1 MGRIAQVFKFKPFSK
16 KQKRILTWWLKESP
30 VHDKNGIIAD
40 GAIRSGKTV
49 SMALSFIIWSME
61 SFEGESFGMA
71 GKTIGAFRRNVL
83 KPLKLML
90 IARGYKYKDRR
101 ADNLLEISR
110 NGVTN
115 YFYIFGGKDERSQ
128 DLVQGITLAGF
139 FFDEVALMPE
149 SFVNQAT
156 ARCSVE
162 GSKWWFNCN
171 PDKPKHWFK
180 VEWIDKAAA
189 KELLYLHFTM
199 DDNLSLSES
208 IKERYKSQFIGVF
221 FKRFIQGLW
230 VAAEGLVHPQFANNA
245 KDYAIDYDSI
255 MQLDSNGKR
264 HNCYGITQICI
275 GIDIGGTKSH
285 TPFIA
290 TGFTAGF
297 NKQIRLYY
305 KRIQHSKGTVDPDK
319 IYATF
324 KEFVA
329 EVRSLYPGI
338 PITAAFVDNAEQLI
352 LNGLAMYS
360 ASNGIGVSVTG
371 CHKTEF
377 KDRVLAY
384 NAVINTNKL
393 LWVKDFCEPI
403 ADSLAEMVYDS
414 KSKEEKLL
422 DDFTTDVDTYDADF
436 YSWSHFINYFH
447 PIGGRK

>member
-1 MGRIAQVFKFKPFSK
+1 MGKLAQVFRFKPFSK
-16 KQKRILTWWLKESP
+16 KQKRILTWWLPESP
-30 VHDKNGIIAD
+30 VHGKNGIIAD

-49 SMALSFIIWSME
+49 SMALSFVMWAME
-61 SFEGESFGMA
+61 SFNGENFGMA

-90 IARGYKYKDRR
+90 LARGYRFKDHR

-115 YFYIFGGKDERSQ
+115 SFFIFGGKDERSQ

-171 PDKPKHWFK
+171 PDRPKHWFK
-180 VEWIDKAAA
+180 INWIDKAEE
-189 KELLYLHFTM
+189 KELIYIHFVM
-199 DDNLSLSES
+199 DDNLSLSEA
-208 IKERYKSQFIGVF
+208 IKERYRRQFVGVF

-230 VAAEGLVHPQFANNA
+230 IGAEGLVHPQFADEPAKYAVSYDDVMLISDDKRANA
-245 KDYAIDYDSI
+245 
-255 MQLDSNGKR
+255 
-264 HNCYGITQICI
+264 YGITQISI

-290 TGFTAGF
+290 TGFTRGF
-297 NKQIRLYY
+297 DKQIRLYY
-305 KRIQHSKGTVDPDK
+305 KRIKHSKGTVDPEK

-324 KEFVA
+324 KEFVT
-329 EVRSLYPGI
+329 EVRGLYPNI

-360 ASNGIGVSVTG
+360 AANGIGVNVTG
-371 CHKTEF
+371 CRKTEF

-384 NAVINTNKL
+384 NAVINTNRL

-403 ADSLAEMVYDS
+403 ADSLSEMVYDS

-422 DDFTTDVDTYDADF
+422 DDFTTDVDTYDADY
-436 YSWSHFINYFH
+436 YSWSHFLNYFH
-447 PIGGRK
+447 PTRSFK